1 MASCWLIDDQERP
14 PTVAM
19 EVAQL
24 RGMRIDR
31 LAFSAE
37 SQPADVNAAA
47 SLITISF
54 DRLAHLSSLAQ
65 SRLKRSVMQGTT
77 LHVTGNLAADQPFS
91 LAPFAEGSIATLAH
105 HAANGYRFTDYP
117 MLPAALRNEERT
129 LELTMMAASNLPQS
143 AQPLLILR
151 CADAVERTSV
161 FIVRAGSGAVIY
173 DLTPATTTRSM
184 PLPAMLENPATLPGG
199 VGVLVAASIAWKAQP
214 LESRFNIVID
224 DRPADLDYFNCGRVL
239 AFFRHLEHVCPG
251 VHVDFAWTP
260 DQSHPS
266 RRYIAVLKSFRTG
279 FVWHGLLRH
288 IDHRAITDLATEY
301 AAGLR
306 LVEQVRADYAVRFQP
321 VMIFPFER
329 DTPRCVDF
337 LEQQGFLAM
346 ARTAAEDR
354 MAAESGTL
362 TGNLSRSLSRAGRK
376 QFAVLE
382 RFPSERLTRERMV
395 ARAALG
401 LPIIASCHPYDV
413 GLVRFAALR
422 PRARGSFAH
431 FDSVLRFAAE
441 KQLRA
446 ASLEEIAQGM
456 IEN

>member
-54 DRLAHLSSLAQ
+54 DRLAHLSLPAQ
-65 SRLKRSVMQGTT
+65 NRLKRSVVQGTT
-77 LHVTGNLAADQPFS
+77 LHVTGDFAVDQPFS
-91 LAPFAEGSIATLAH
+91 LAPFAEGSIATIAH
-105 HAANGYRFTDYP
+105 HAANGYRLTDHP

-129 LELTMMAASNLPQS
+129 LELTMMAASNLPKS
-143 AQPLLILR
+143 AEPLLMLR
-151 CADAVERTSV
+151 CADTVERTSV
-161 FIVRAGSGAVIY
+161 FIVRVGNGTVIY
-173 DLTPATTTRSM
+173 DLTPATRRM
-184 PLPAMLENPATLPGG
+184 PLPAMLENAATLPGG
-199 VGVLVAASIAWKAQP
+199 VGVLAAASIAWKAQP

-224 DRPADLDYFNCGRVL
+224 DRPADFDYFNGGRVL

-266 RRYIAVLKSFRTG
+266 RRYVAVLKSFRAG

-288 IDHRAITDLATEY
+288 VDHRAITDLAAEY

-306 LVEQVRADYAVRFQP
+306 LVEQVCADYAVRFQP

-337 LEQQGFLAM
+337 LEQRGFLAM
-346 ARTAAEDR
+346 ARTAAERR
-354 MAAESGTL
+354 MEVEG
-362 TGNLSRSLSRAGRK
+362 GNLAGNFSRSLSRAGQKR
-376 QFAVLE
+376 FAVLE
-382 RFPSERLTRERMV
+382 RFPAERLTRERMI

-446 ASLEEIAQGM
+446 ASLEEIAQGV